1 MADCTGKITA
11 NFVLDCDF
19 LPVAGLTTNALLIN
33 FDDIDRTA
41 TVISSGNRLLMT
53 NLQLKAGKTAYLFT
67 GVKQSN
73 AKSYALVPKDNGIDK
88 YSHTFNGTVFNPS
101 VENKLQ
107 VANLSLG
114 GKYVIV
120 VEQLW
125 KGEDNEDAFEVL
137 GFATGLKLT
146 EATNSSNENDNTI
159 LLVLSSEEGFEE
171 PSLPHNLLETDYAT
185 TKLAFDNQF
194 VQASA

>member
-11 NFVLDCDF
+11 NFVLDCDY
-19 LPVAGLTTNALLIN
+19 LPIGGLTTNAILIN

-41 TVISSGNRLLMT
+41 TTIDGTNRLLMT
-53 NLQLKAGKTAYLFT
+53 NLQLKAGKTGYLFT
-67 GVKQSN
+67 GVKQTN
-73 AKSYALVPKDNGIDK
+73 AKNYALVPKDANVDK
-88 YSHTFNGTVFNPS
+88 WTHGFNGTVFNPS

-107 VANLSLG
+107 VANLGLG
-114 GKYVIV
+114 GKYVLI

-137 GFATGLKLT
+137 GYFTGLKLN
-146 EATNSSNENDNTI
+146 EATNASGENDNVIT
-159 LLVLSSEEGFEE
+159 LVLGSEEGYEE

-185 TKLAFDNQF
+185 TKLAYDNLF
-194 VQASA
+194 VQASV

>member
-1 MADCTGKITA
+1 MADCTGLITA
-11 NFVLDCDF
+11 NFVLDCDY
-19 LPVAGLTTNALLIN
+19 LPIAGLTTNALLIN

-41 TVISSGNRLLMT
+41 TTISGSNRLLMT

-67 GVKQSN
+67 GVKQTNSKN
-73 AKSYALVPKDNGIDK
+73 YTLVPKDNNVDK
-88 YSHTFNGTVFNPS
+88 YTHGFTGTVFNPS

-114 GKYVIV
+114 GKYVVI

-137 GFATGLKLT
+137 GYFTGLKLN
-146 EATNSSNENDNTI
+146 EATNNSNENDNTI
-159 LLVLSSEEGFEE
+159 ALVLGSEEGFEE

-185 TKLAFDNQF
+185 TKTAFDNQF
-194 VQASA
+194 AQASV